1 MSQIR
6 EIADKFFDECE
17 TGKGWESCKNY
28 CNEDASFSCHSY
40 NLAEVKTVQE
50 YSDWMT
56 GICEIMPDSK
66 YDIKSVTMDED
77 RGHVSYFA
85 VFSGTHIGEGGPV
98 PPTNKWG
105 EVDYVYVLEFQN
117 NKISHLTKIFN
128 PHYINKQIGWE

>member
-1 MSQIR
+1 
-6 EIADKFFDECE
+6 
-17 TGKGWESCKNY
+17 
-28 CNEDASFSCHSY
+28 
-40 NLAEVKTVQE
+40 
-50 YSDWMT
+50 MT

-128 PHYINKQIGWE
+128 PHYINKQMGVGFLIQYGFFPSKFLTHNPMFQLVQHLRKKLLQHRGP